1 MKITWLGQAG
11 FLLEKNGKKILLD
24 PYLSDACGAV
34 NPASHRR
41 TPLDEHYL
49 HIKPDA
55 ILLTHDHIDHT
66 DNETL
71 KHYLP
76 GAGGILV
83 LAGANAWTK
92 VRGFGGDND
101 VKTLSK
107 IYNGIIFTFLYAPIV
122 VLIIYSFNEGK
133 SRVRW
138 EGFTFTAVCA
148 EHSDPEAIGFI
159 VDDSSK
165 KYYFTGDTLYSEAVF
180 AQLPKDLYAVFLPIN
195 GKGNNMNP
203 TDAAAFAAR
212 TGAKYS
218 IPMHFGMF
226 DQLNPKLFTAD
237 NALIPTVYQSVF
249 PEEIE

>member
-92 VRGFGGDND
+92 VRGFGGDNN
-101 VKTLSK
+101 
-107 IYNGIIFTFLYAPIV
+107 Y
-122 VLIIYSFNEGK
+122 
-133 SRVRW
+133 VRFRPGCRWSW